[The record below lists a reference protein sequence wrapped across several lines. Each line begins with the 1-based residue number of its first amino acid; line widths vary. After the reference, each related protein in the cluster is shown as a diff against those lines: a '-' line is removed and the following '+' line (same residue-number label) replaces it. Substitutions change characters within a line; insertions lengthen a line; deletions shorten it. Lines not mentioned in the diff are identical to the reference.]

1 MLERML
7 TNRVITPGG
16 LEWLIAATDPF
27 HDTEVSL
34 TGYPDVSATRSLCQT
49 VTKTFTVESPSLGGA
64 NWDCHIFFL
73 PVTYSYGSFAT
84 DGSSNTSAYTTAVM
98 NNAGVVVQ
106 GSVALGGSQ
115 LFGGVNVIG
124 VQSGANWN
132 DATADASVNVA
143 FDSAFSSDMYRLIG
157 CGFEVIN
164 TTAELYKGGSV
175 TCYRTPSQITSMP
188 IIDLTL
194 AGTVTPTMCDFVVA
208 PPFTQD
214 IASLY
219 PDSKTWGASDGVYSI
234 STLNTTQNPY
244 FNPGP
249 HSAGIILPF
258 NNGQLLASNATSNTD
273 VWLPPTGSIN
283 HGNGIARSCSTA
295 LPWDINGCIFTGLAT
310 QTALTVTVKYY
321 FERLPSPDNQQLLV
335 LTRQP
340 ASYDPQVLEIYARC
354 MAEVPVA
361 VCVGENPVGEWFARV
376 LNAIG
381 TVAPIVGNAVGN
393 AARGSRKVI
402 GAVMHE
408 INRDDPFNDVRMLP
422 PVRIAPVPPPKRNT
436 QNGGSGP
443 PRKPNKPAHLRVV
456 GPPPLPRRY
465 TQAYQNLAA
474 EVALANKHGAARNAN
489 RRRQGRAPNP
499 PPKRRN

>member
-1 MLERML
+1 
-7 TNRVITPGG
+7 
-16 LEWLIAATDPF
+16 
-27 HDTEVSL
+27 
-34 TGYPDVSATRSLCQT
+34 
-49 VTKTFTVESPSLGGA
+49 
-64 NWDCHIFFL
+64 
-73 PVTYSYGSFAT
+73 
-84 DGSSNTSAYTTAVM
+84 
-98 NNAGVVVQ
+98 
-106 GSVALGGSQ
+106 
-115 LFGGVNVIG
+115 
-124 VQSGANWN
+124 
-132 DATADASVNVA
+132 
-143 FDSAFSSDMYRLIG
+143 
-157 CGFEVIN
+157 
-164 TTAELYKGGSV
+164 
-175 TCYRTPSQITSMP
+175 
-188 IIDLTL
+188 
-194 AGTVTPTMCDFVVA
+194 
-208 PPFTQD
+208 
-214 IASLY
+214 
-219 PDSKTWGASDGVYSI
+219 
-234 STLNTTQNPY
+234 
-244 FNPGP
+244 
-249 HSAGIILPF
+249 
-258 NNGQLLASNATSNTD
+258 
-273 VWLPPTGSIN
+273 
-283 HGNGIARSCSTA
+283 
-295 LPWDINGCIFTGLAT
+295 
-310 QTALTVTVKYY
+310 VTVKYY

-443 PRKPNKPAHLRVV
+443 SRKPNKPAHLRVV